1 MSKEEDLTNVPATV
15 LKQQRE
21 AERKIKEAQDKTAQD
36 ADQNQPA
43 NTVND
48 EPAVNEPARA
58 TAEPAAAQSVQPAIE
73 DGTHQEGQWEH
84 KYNVLQGKY
93 NKEISGLKDLVD
105 DLRSQMERQDVV
117 IQGLNSQQSVA
128 APKSIDLDDLNP
140 EDFQGWGD
148 EMKVMVTTVN
158 KLKSI
163 ISDQNQ
169 IISGLKGQTAQT
181 PVKDDGLASRIENLE
196 SEANE
201 GRIVSYLKY
210 LDDNIKG
217 DWRKLN
223 VNPKFISW
231 LAIID
236 PISMKTRKEALGVA
250 AQNLRGSQVA
260 SIFNLYITENGNS
273 AGVSVA
279 DELPSGGGDGGG
291 DFTPKATLTSADVHK
306 AQSDFVKGRITEE
319 EFDKIYSSYQS
330 TLRRQARQA

>member
-43 NTVND
+43 NTVHD

-58 TAEPAAAQSVQPAIE
+58 TAEPAAAQPAQPAID
-73 DGTHQEGQWEH
+73 DGAHQEGQWEH

-93 NKEISGLKDLVD
+93 NKEIGGLKELVD

-128 APKSIDLDDLNP
+128 APKSIDLDDLDP

-158 KLKSI
+158 KLKGI

-169 IISGLKGQTAQT
+169 VIAELKGNKSQPA
-181 PVKDDGLASRIENLE
+181 DSGLASRVENLE
-196 SEANE
+196 SEAND
-201 GRIVSYLKY
+201 GRISSYLKY

-223 VNPKFISW
+223 VNPRFISW
-231 LAIID
+231 LAVVD
-236 PISMKTRKEALGVA
+236 PISMKPRKEALGLA

-260 SIFNLYITENGNS
+260 SIFNLYITENGSN
-273 AGVSVA
+273 AGVSIA
-279 DELPSGGGDGGG
+279 DELPTGGGDGGG
-291 DFTPKATLTSADVHK
+291 DFTPQVTLTAEDVHK

-319 EFDKIYSSYQS
+319 EFDKIYSKYQS

>member
-48 EPAVNEPARA
+48 EPSVNEPARA
-58 TAEPAAAQSVQPAIE
+58 TAEPAAAQPAQPAID
-73 DGTHQEGQWEH
+73 DGAHQEGQWEH

-93 NKEISGLKDLVD
+93 NKEIGGLKELVD

-128 APKSIDLDDLNP
+128 APKSIDLDDLDP

-158 KLKSI
+158 KLKGI

-169 IISGLKGQTAQT
+169 VIAELKGNKSQSA
-181 PVKDDGLASRIENLE
+181 DSGLASRVENLE
-196 SEANE
+196 TEAND
-201 GRIVSYLKY
+201 GRISSYLKY

-223 VNPKFISW
+223 VNPRF
-231 LAIID
+231 
-236 PISMKTRKEALGVA
+236 
-250 AQNLRGSQVA
+250 
-260 SIFNLYITENGNS
+260 
-273 AGVSVA
+273 
-279 DELPSGGGDGGG
+279 
-291 DFTPKATLTSADVHK
+291 
-306 AQSDFVKGRITEE
+306 
-319 EFDKIYSSYQS
+319 
-330 TLRRQARQA
+330 

>member
-1 MSKEEDLTNVPATV
+1 MSKEEDLTNVPASV

-21 AERKIKEAQDKTAQD
+21 AERKIKEAQGKATQE
-36 ADQNQPA
+36 ADQNQPV

-48 EPAVNEPARA
+48 EPAVDEPAQA
-58 TAEPAAAQSVQPAIE
+58 TAQPAAQAAQPAIE

-93 NKEISGLKDLVD
+93 NKEISDLKGLVD
-105 DLRSQMERQDVV
+105 DLRGQMERQDVV
-117 IQGLNSQQSVA
+117 IQGLNSQQSAA
-128 APKSIDLDDLNP
+128 APTSIDLDDLDP

-148 EMKVMVTTVN
+148 EMKVMVTTIN
-158 KLKSI
+158 KLKGI
-163 ISDQNQ
+163 ISDQSQ
-169 IISGLKGQTAQT
+169 IISDLKGRTAQT
-181 PVKDDGLASRIENLE
+181 SGNDNGLASRVENLE

-201 GRIVSYLKY
+201 GRIASYLKY

-223 VNPKFISW
+223 VDQRFISW

-236 PISMKTRKEALGVA
+236 PISMKPRKEALGVA
-250 AQNLRGSQVA
+250 AQNLRGAQVA
-260 SIFNLYITENGNS
+260 SIFNLYIAENGNS

-291 DFTPKATLTSADVHK
+291 DFAPKATLTSADVQK
-306 AQSDFVKGRITEE
+306 AQSDFVKGRITEA

>member
-1 MSKEEDLTNVPATV
+1 MSKEDLTNVPASV

-21 AERKIKEAQDKTAQD
+21 AERKIKEAKDKTAHED
-36 ADQNQPA
+36 DQTLPV
-43 NTVND
+43 NTVVD
-48 EPAVNEPARA
+48 EPAVDETAQA
-58 TAEPAAAQSVQPAIE
+58 TDQPAAQAAQPAID

-93 NKEISGLKDLVD
+93 NKEITDLKNLVD
-105 DLRSQMERQDVV
+105 DLRGQMERQDVV
-117 IQGLNSQQSVA
+117 IQGLNSQQSEVA
-128 APKSIDLDDLNP
+128 PTSIDLDDLNP

-158 KLKSI
+158 KLKGI

-169 IISGLKGQTAQT
+169 IISGLKGQTTQM
-181 PVKDDGLASRIENLE
+181 PERDDGLASRIENLE

-201 GRIVSYLKY
+201 GRISSYLKY

-217 DWRKLN
+217 DWRKMN
-223 VNPKFISW
+223 IDPKFISW
-231 LAIID
+231 LTVVD

-273 AGVSVA
+273 AGVSIA

-291 DFTPKATLTSADVHK
+291 DFTPKETLTSADVNK
-306 AQSDFVKGRITEE
+306 AQSDFVKGRITEK

>member
-21 AERKIKEAQDKTAQD
+21 AERKIKEAQDKTTQE

-48 EPAVNEPARA
+48 ELAVNEPAPA
-58 TAEPAAAQSVQPAIE
+58 TAEPAAAQPAQPAID
-73 DGTHQEGQWEH
+73 DGAHQEGQWEH

-93 NKEISGLKDLVD
+93 NKEIGGLKELVD

-128 APKSIDLDDLNP
+128 APKSIDLDDLDP

-148 EMKVMVTTVN
+148 EMKAMVTTVN
-158 KLKSI
+158 KLKGI

-169 IISGLKGQTAQT
+169 VIAGLKG
-181 PVKDDGLASRIENLE
+181 VKSQPADSGLASRVENLE
-196 SEANE
+196 TEAND
-201 GRIVSYLKY
+201 GRIAAYLKY

-223 VNPKFISW
+223 VNPRFISW
-231 LAIID
+231 LAVVD
-236 PISMKTRKEALGVA
+236 PISMKPRKEALGLA

-260 SIFNLYITENGNS
+260 SIFNLYITENGSN
-273 AGVSVA
+273 AGVSIA
-279 DELPSGGGDGGG
+279 DELPLGGGDGGG
-291 DFTPKATLTSADVHK
+291 DFTPTATLTAADVHK

-319 EFDKIYSSYQS
+319 EFDKIYSKYQS
-330 TLRRQARQA
+330 TLRRQAR